1 MTISDIAR
9 LAGVS
14 SSAVSRYFNDGYIS
28 VEKRESIRKVVEETG
43 YRPSVSAQNLRSRKT
58 TMIGVIL
65 PRIDSYSMTH
75 VVSGIL
81 KELDTAGYHVMLAV
95 TENDPKKELEYIK
108 VCRDKQVQGI
118 ILSGTVLT
126 PAHRRLMREVDIPLV
141 LVGQQVKG
149 HHCVYHDDYHSMYDM
164 TKKILS
170 QGRSR
175 LGFIGVLKEDKA
187 AGESRIRGFLEAVRD
202 YGLPDPSG
210 QVEISGFDIKDGYNS
225 MENLYRRCPD
235 LEGVICATDKIAVG
249 AMQYLKEQKTEI
261 PGQIVVTGHGDSEL
275 SRVTCPSLTT
285 IHYYY
290 EDSGALAAR
299 MLVDIMN
306 HRDDSVRQIRMGYYL
321 VERESTEERIMG
333 PSAMNEGTHNDI
345 LKKGE

>member
-1 MTISDIAR
+1 
-9 LAGVS
+9 
-14 SSAVSRYFNDGYIS
+14 
-28 VEKRESIRKVVEETG
+28 
-43 YRPSVSAQNLRSRKT
+43 
-58 TMIGVIL
+58 
-65 PRIDSYSMTH
+65 
-75 VVSGIL
+75 
-81 KELDTAGYHVMLAV
+81 
-95 TENDPKKELEYIK
+95 
-108 VCRDKQVQGI
+108 
-118 ILSGTVLT
+118 
-126 PAHRRLMREVDIPLV
+126 
-141 LVGQQVKG
+141 
-149 HHCVYHDDYHSMYDM
+149 
-164 TKKILS
+164 
-170 QGRSR
+170 
-175 LGFIGVLKEDKA
+175 
-187 AGESRIRGFLEAVRD
+187 
-202 YGLPDPSG
+202 
-210 QVEISGFDIKDGYNS
+210 

-333 PSAMNEGTHNDI
+333 PSAMNEGTRNDI